1 MRFTPRRSLK
11 HQRREAGDT
20 EAAMT
25 RLMLSGLLVLG
36 AVGCAGTGGARHAGA
51 SAVHMNQD
59 TDEPLVLAQGAITGP
74 RSSLGVTEEG
84 MNGRF
89 RDQPVALRWTYQ
101 ELAGNVGTRKTR
113 LELAEGDDTR
123 IWGFFA
129 AQPVDLILNGPWLY
143 GYVGSCVYI
152 MQQRAAGFHGKRDCG
167 AGTED
172 GIAMSFPDDL
182 KQRPLGEKAAL
193 LSLTFANDAEAHT
206 PANPLTAMTRRGE
219 PPSSRTQQRKYQN
232 SR

>member
-1 MRFTPRRSLK
+1 MS
-11 HQRREAGDT
+11 
-20 EAAMT
+20 
-25 RLMLSGLLVLG
+25 RLMLSLLAVLG
-36 AVGCAGTGGARHAGA
+36 VGCASTGGALHAGA
-51 SAVHMNQD
+51 VRMNQD
-59 TDEPLVLAQGAITGP
+59 TDEPLLLARGAITGP
-74 RSSLGVTEEG
+74 RSSLSVTGEG

-101 ELAGNVGTRKTR
+101 ELSGNVGTRKAQ

-123 IWGFFA
+123 IWGHFA

-143 GYVGSCVYI
+143 GYVGPCVYL
-152 MQQRAAGFHGKRDCG
+152 MRQSAEGFHGKRDCG

-172 GIAMSFPDDL
+172 GVAMSFPDEL

-193 LSLTFANDAEAHT
+193 LALTFSNDSEASAPVN
-206 PANPLTAMTRRGE
+206 PATALTRRGD